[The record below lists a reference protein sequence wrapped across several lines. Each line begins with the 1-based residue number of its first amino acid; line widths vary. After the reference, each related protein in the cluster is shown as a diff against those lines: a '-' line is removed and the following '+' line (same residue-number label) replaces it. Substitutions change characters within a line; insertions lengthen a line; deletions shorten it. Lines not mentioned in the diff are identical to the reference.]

1 MRITKISLKNMR
13 QHRDTVVVY
22 PPGELTLL
30 MGENDA
36 GKTTIGTVGLRWCL
50 WGTTPGRLQDDL
62 LRHGERDP
70 GRTNDA
76 VSSREMIAVVE
87 FTANGNPYIVT
98 RRFVLSPSGHGG
110 TTALALTSYNGH
122 NLSGAINAD
131 TQQKIIDLIGTDA
144 MFVATAMTT
153 QRDGPQQFFTMLP
166 AGRRTLLR
174 ELVAVGNRWDLMADK
189 AKAVRQHSEKQLAD
203 LETRL
208 SVHKTASEKLP
219 RLEIEI
225 AAAKTTLGMHTS
237 AVSHQQ
243 EIVDCLVREAADA
256 EGLENRWTAWAEII
270 DQSTAT
276 IRTAEE
282 ALVAIDESIKKYDA
296 VLACEGD
303 IRRRADI
310 EVDRIRAYVKIRD
323 NYVDE
328 RATYDADV
336 VTFNTARTAHDSEVK
351 TLMDE
356 HLSLGRLADEYD
368 DIEAVVLPKLHEQNG
383 DQILERDMEDRNEFI
398 PCDTCGQPLQTD
410 DAKEM
415 HGAQRQLVQDEINSK
430 KQRLGEIGSDI
441 FDRVRKANVAY
452 AEVSS
457 AEPPVNP
464 VAPVAPP
471 DFVSPP
477 DLDRA
482 AHDLDVAKAERPK
495 QIALKDK
502 NDRVIQECKDTLKEF
517 SDKEPRRQH
526 DELERLAEKLDHEKL
541 HLYTANRQLSRATQK
556 VGRINGAADTA
567 KQAGVEADALTPEIT
582 DTEAKIDAIEVV
594 ERMTSTAGV
603 PQLMIDQAL
612 IQLQISANDWL
623 KRLLPGYSVY
633 FATQSETGH
642 ETLTEGIRIPAGDIV
657 SFADLGGAASTGVA
671 LAVREALAEIG
682 QGSRGISHDCR
693 FYDEADAALVG
704 EKQEAYLRMLMAIA
718 ATGKTVVA
726 ISHITE
732 IQERVENQIVLRS
745 TPQGTI
751 VS

>member
-70 GRTNDA
+70 GRTNEA

-208 SVHKTASEKLP
+208 SVHKTGSAKLP
-219 RLEIEI
+219 NLEIEI
-225 AAAKTTLGMHTS
+225 GAAKSTLMMHTS

-243 EIVDCLVREAADA
+243 ETVDCLVRKAADA
-256 EGLENRWTAWAEII
+256 EGLENRWIAWASIGR
-270 DQSTAT
+270 Q

-303 IRRRADI
+303 IRERVDI
-310 EVDRIRAYVKIRD
+310 EADRIIAYVKVRD
-323 NYVDE
+323 NYLDE
-328 RATYDADV
+328 RAAYDVDV
-336 VTFNTARTAHDSEVK
+336 VTFNTARTAHDREVK

-368 DIEAVVLPKLHEQNG
+368 DIDAVALPRLHEQNG
-383 DQILERDMEDRNEFI
+383 DQILEGIDGAT
-398 PCDTCGQPLQTD
+398 PCPHCGQLMETE
-410 DAKEM
+410 DAKER
-415 HGAQRQLVQDEINSK
+415 HAAQRQLVQDEINSK
-430 KQRLGEIGSDI
+430 RQRLSEIGPDI

-471 DFVSPP
+471 EFVSPAG
-477 DLDRA
+477 LDRE
-482 AHDLDVAKAERPK
+482 AHELDVAKAERPK

-502 NDRVIQECKDTLKEF
+502 NDRVIQECKDALKEF
-517 SDKEPRRQH
+517 GDEEPHRQH
-526 DELERLAEKLDHEKL
+526 DEVERLYEKLDFEKVVQE
-541 HLYTANRQLSRATQK
+541 TVNRQLSRATQE
-556 VGRINGAADTA
+556 VGRINGAVDTA

-582 DTEAKIDAIEVV
+582 DLEAKIDALEVV

-633 FATQSETGH
+633 FTTQSETGH

-671 LAVREALAEIG
+671 LAVREALAEIA

-732 IQERVENQIVLRS
+732 IQERVDNQIVLVA
-745 TPQGTI
+745 TPEGTK
-751 VS
+751 VAA

>member
-87 FTANGNPYIVT
+87 FTANGNSYIVT

-110 TTALALTSYNGH
+110 TTALALTSRDGH
-122 NLSGAINAD
+122 NLSGAINAE

-166 AGRRTLLR
+166 AARRTLLR
-174 ELVAVGNRWDLMADK
+174 ELVAVGDRWELMADK
-189 AKAVRQHSEKQLAD
+189 AKAVRQQSEKQLAD

-208 SVHKTASEKLP
+208 SVHKTGSEKLP
-219 RLEIEI
+219 SLEIEI
-225 AAAKTTLGMHTS
+225 GAAKSTLTMHTS
-237 AVSHQQ
+237 DVSRQQ
-243 EIVDCLVREAADA
+243 EIVDSLVREAADA

-282 ALVAIDESIKKYDA
+282 ALVTINESIKKYDD

-303 IRRRADI
+303 IRERVDI
-310 EVDRIRAYVKIRD
+310 EADRIRAYVKIRD

-328 RATYDADV
+328 RAIYDADV
-336 VTFNTARTAHDSEVK
+336 VTFNTARTAHDREVK

-356 HLSLGRLADEYD
+356 RLSLGRLADEYD
-368 DIEAVVLPKLHEQNG
+368 DIEAVALPKLHEQNG

-398 PCDTCGQPLQTD
+398 PCDKCGQPLQTD

-415 HGAQRQLVQDEINSK
+415 HTAQRQLVQDEINSK
-430 KQRLGEIGSDI
+430 RLRLSEIGSDI
-441 FDRVRKANVAY
+441 FDRVR
-452 AEVSS
+452 
-457 AEPPVNP
+457 
-464 VAPVAPP
+464 
-471 DFVSPP
+471 
-477 DLDRA
+477 
-482 AHDLDVAKAERPK
+482 
-495 QIALKDK
+495 
-502 NDRVIQECKDTLKEF
+502 KDTLKEF

-526 DELERLAEKLDHEKL
+526 DELARLAEKLDHEKVEL
-541 HLYTANRQLSRATQK
+541 ETANRQLSRAAQE
-556 VGRINGAADTA
+556 VGRINGAVDTA

-582 DTEAKIDAIEVV
+582 DLEAKIDALEVA

-718 ATGKTVVA
+718 DTGKTVVA

-745 TPQGTI
+745 TPKGTV